1 MKRFGWRWIAV
12 SSALL
17 VSVAMA
23 STRPQYGGTL
33 RVGMRD
39 APESLDPTFGDA
51 AMEQSLAR
59 RNLLTLI
66 FETLITVDERGRIR
80 PGLAVEWQAA
90 PGNQRWSIRLR
101 PGVRF
106 QDGTLLTA
114 EVASSSL
121 RTANPG
127 WKVFADGNSVVVERD
142 RSTVA
147 LLAELALSRNSIVKR
162 NAGGKLSGTGPFRI
176 EDWKPGK
183 TLTLRAE
190 ENHWR
195 GRAFVDTIEVEL
207 GRNPHDQAV
216 ALDLGKVDLTEIAP
230 EQGHRA
236 AAEGRRVSGSQPVE
250 LVALV
255 FSGDVQTADEKL
267 LRSALAHCVER
278 ASIRSALLQGAGQP
292 AASILPN
299 WMSGYGFAFPSE
311 ADVKLARHE
320 REQVRAA
327 AHWTVRYDPND
338 SLARLLVERVALNA
352 RDAGIEL
359 VLKPVDTGELRQTDL
374 RLVRIAMPS
383 ADPWVALTSVAA
395 SLGMTLPKLNGDS
408 VEDLYS
414 AEQALLAEQRV
425 IPLFHL
431 PAEWASSAK
440 LRNWTPRASGSW
452 RLEEVWVGK
461 EGQ

>member
-1 MKRFGWRWIAV
+1 MKRFGWRRIAV

-17 VSVAMA
+17 VSVAVA

-33 RVGMRD
+33 RVMMRD
-39 APESLDPTFGDA
+39 APASLDPMLGDA
-51 AMEQSLAR
+51 ATERSLAR
-59 RNLLTLI
+59 RNLLALI
-66 FETLITVDERGRIR
+66 FETLITVDERGRIH

-90 PGNQRWSIRLR
+90 PGNQRWSFRLR
-101 PGVRF
+101 HGVRF
-106 QDGTLLTA
+106 HDGTLLTA
-114 EVASSSL
+114 EVAASSL
-121 RTANPG
+121 RTANPA
-127 WKVFADGNSVVVERD
+127 WKVFADGDFVVVERE
-142 RSTVA
+142 RSTLA
-147 LLAELALSRNSIVKR
+147 LPAELALSRNSIVKR
-162 NAGGKLSGTGPFRI
+162 NAGGKLSGTGPFHI
-176 EDWKPGK
+176 EDWQPGK
-183 TLTLRAE
+183 ILTLRAE

-195 GRAFVDTIEVEL
+195 GRAFLDTVEVEL
-207 GRNPHDQAV
+207 GRNLHDQAV
-216 ALDLGKVDLTEIAP
+216 ALDLGKIDLMEIAP

-236 AAEGRRVSGSQPVE
+236 AAEGRRVGRSQPVE

-255 FSGDVQTADEKL
+255 FSGDARTADERL
-267 LRSALAHCVER
+267 LRSALAHCLER

-299 WMSGYGFAFPSE
+299 WMSGYGFAFSSE

-327 AHWTVRYDPND
+327 SNWTVRYDPND

-359 VLKPVDTGELRQTDL
+359 IPKAADTGEARQTDL
-374 RLVRIAMPS
+374 RLMRIAMPS
-383 ADPWVALTSVAA
+383 ADPRIALTSIAA
-395 SLGMTLPKLNGDS
+395 SLGMTMPKFNGDS

-414 AEQALLAEQRV
+414 AEQQLLAEHRL

-431 PAEWASSAK
+431 PAEWASSAR
-440 LRNWTPRASGSW
+440 LRNWTPGASGSW